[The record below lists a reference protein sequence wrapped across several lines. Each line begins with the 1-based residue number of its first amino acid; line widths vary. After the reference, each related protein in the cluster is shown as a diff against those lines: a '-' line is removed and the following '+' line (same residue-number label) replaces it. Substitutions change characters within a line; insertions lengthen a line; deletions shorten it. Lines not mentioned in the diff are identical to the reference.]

1 MQYFAGSLSA
11 LSLILVVDLPTD
23 QRSAMFKQLFFGAGV
38 LLMVQSA
45 RLRWMLLDRYRLL
58 RSFVV
63 GALISVPLA
72 LLISPRE
79 ALAIGML
86 GSLVVDVCL
95 VCRAAWRID
104 ETQTK
109 QFFSA
114 LREGPDHL
122 VERTIGLNLLGFG
135 IISLCVSDLGPHV
148 YVSVLPRDLRVLVF
162 FFSVLLIWMALHHGF
177 AVHYAS
183 LYFKRKSQTSDSS
196 AESIFEFPGGHSP
209 VFFDFVYVAYTVGMT
224 FEMSDVGA
232 RTTEV
237 RKIVVVQSLLAFLY
251 TTIAISAF
259 ISLFTL

>member
-1 MQYFAGSLSA
+1 M
-11 LSLILVVDLPTD
+11 
-23 QRSAMFKQLFFGAGV
+23 
-38 LLMVQSA
+38 
-45 RLRWMLLDRYRLL
+45 LDRYRLL
-58 RSFVV
+58 RSVVV
-63 GALISVPLA
+63 GVLISVPLA

-79 ALAIGML
+79 SLAIGML
-86 GSLVVDVCL
+86 GSLVVDGCL
-95 VCRAAWRID
+95 VAKAAWRMN
-104 ETQTK
+104 EHQTK

-114 LREGPDHL
+114 LHEGIDHL

-135 IISLCVSDLGPHV
+135 IISLCVSDLGINA
-148 YVSVLPRDLRVLVF
+148 SVLPRDLRVLVF

-177 AVHYAS
+177 AVHYSS
-183 LYFKRKSQTSDSS
+183 LHFKCQSRGSDGVDP
-196 AESIFEFPGGHSP
+196 SIFEFPGGHAP

-259 ISLFTL
+259 ISLFAL

>member
-1 MQYFAGSLSA
+1 MAQTS
-11 LSLILVVDLPTD
+11 
-23 QRSAMFKQLFFGAGV
+23 
-38 LLMVQSA
+38 
-45 RLRWMLLDRYRLL
+45 RLRWILLDRYRLL
-58 RSFVV
+58 RSIVV
-63 GALISVPLA
+63 GVLISVPLVF
-72 LLISPRE
+72 LISPRE

-86 GSLVVDVCL
+86 ASLVVDGCL
-95 VCRAAWRID
+95 VGRAAWRMN
-104 ETQTK
+104 EQQTQK
-109 QFFSA
+109 FFSA
-114 LREGPDHL
+114 LREGVDHL

-135 IISLCVSDLGPHV
+135 IISLCVSDLGINA
-148 YVSVLPRDLRVLVF
+148 SVLPRDLRVLVF
-162 FFSVLLIWMALHHGF
+162 FFSVLLIWIALHHGF

-183 LYFKRKSQTSDSS
+183 LHFKCQSRGSDG
-196 AESIFEFPGGHSP
+196 ADQSIFEFPGGHVP

>member
-1 MQYFAGSLSA
+1 MVLS
-11 LSLILVVDLPTD
+11 S
-23 QRSAMFKQLFFGAGV
+23 
-38 LLMVQSA
+38 
-45 RLRWMLLDRYRLL
+45 RLRWILLDRYRLL
-58 RSFVV
+58 RSIVV
-63 GALISVPLA
+63 GVLISVPLA
-72 LLISPRE
+72 FLISPRE

-86 GSLVVDVCL
+86 AALGVGGYLVV
-95 VCRAAWRID
+95 RAAWRMN
-104 ETQTK
+104 EQQTQ

-114 LREGPDHL
+114 LREGVDHL
-122 VERTIGLNLLGFG
+122 VERTMGLNLLGFG
-135 IISLCVSDLGPHV
+135 IISLCVSDLGINA
-148 YVSVLPRDLRVLVF
+148 SVLPRDLRVLVF

-183 LYFKRKSQTSDSS
+183 LHFKHQPRNGDEG
-196 AESIFEFPGGHSP
+196 AEPIFEFPGGHAP